1 MSQQS
6 RMHSPCAQTNALEG
20 TVFWSPAKS
29 LWYSFFLVTAIVF
42 APRLWSWQAS
52 LVSALLTSATLCA
65 GHSIGFHRL
74 LIHRSFCCP
83 KWLEKFLVSLGTL
96 VGMGGPSKM
105 LYLHEIRDWSQRKP
119 VCHPFFIHQSSWLRD
134 WWWNLHCEIRLT
146 HPPEFRPEENV
157 AGDRW
162 YRFLDRTWMLLQIPL
177 AAGLYLLGGWPFVIW
192 GICVRI
198 SVSLT
203 GHWFIGYL
211 AHNPGPRSWHLEGHA
226 VQGYNVP
233 GFGLLS
239 MGEAWHN
246 NHHAFPESA
255 RFGLEKGQNDPG
267 WWLLC
272 VLRACGLVWNLNE
285 PEHLPHRP
293 ELSRLKKPVRG
304 ELCESRLFGERCS
317 VSSPEELR
325 C

>member
-6 RMHSPCAQTNALEG
+6 RMHPLCAQTNALEG

-42 APRLWSWQAS
+42 APQLWSWQAS
-52 LVSALLTSATLCA
+52 LVFGPLTSVTLCA

-74 LIHRSFCCP
+74 LNHRSFCCP
-83 KWLEKFLVSLGTL
+83 KWLEKFLVTLGTF
-96 VGMGGPSKM
+96 VGMGGPAKM

-119 VCHPFFIHQSSWLRD
+119 VCHPFFIHQSSWIRD
-134 WWWNLHCEIRLT
+134 WCGTCIVRFGCCIRLSSSGR
-146 HPPEFRPEENV
+146 ECLR
-157 AGDRW
+157 G
-162 YRFLDRTWMLLQIPL
+162 PL
-177 AAGLYLLGGWPFVIW
+177 V
-192 GICVRI
+192 
-198 SVSLT
+198 SVSGPQLDAAADSS
-203 GHWFIGYL
+203 GSRSVPSRRL
-211 AHNPGPRSWHLEGHA
+211 AIRGLGDLCANQCFTHRSLVYRLSRPQSWSEVLASRGHA

-293 ELSRLKKPVRG
+293 ELSRLTKPVRS
-304 ELCESRLFGERCS
+304 ESCESRLVGGRCG
-317 VSSPEELR
+317 VCSPEELR